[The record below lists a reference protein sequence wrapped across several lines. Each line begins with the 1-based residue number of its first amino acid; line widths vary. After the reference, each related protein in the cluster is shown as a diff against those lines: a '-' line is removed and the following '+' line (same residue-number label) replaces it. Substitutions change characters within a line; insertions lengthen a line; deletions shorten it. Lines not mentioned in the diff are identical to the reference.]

1 MVLKEVSG
9 NAQPRHLN
17 PYERAQIATLH
28 DTGLSELSIQKF
40 IDEQFS
46 LKCSLATIHN
56 TISLDPERI
65 QGHTLQL
72 GQDRKTTHEQDLK
85 IADIA
90 MSDPDQKVLQIAAKV
105 NLSKHTVQRRL
116 KEQGLQK

>member
-40 IDEQFS
+40 IDEKYS